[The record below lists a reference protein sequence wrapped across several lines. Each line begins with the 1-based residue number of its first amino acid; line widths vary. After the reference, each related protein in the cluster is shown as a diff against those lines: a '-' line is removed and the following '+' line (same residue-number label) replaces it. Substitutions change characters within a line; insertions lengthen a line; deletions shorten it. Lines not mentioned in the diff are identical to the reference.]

1 MFRWGRGGPA
11 LIFGTFPDC
20 FQKTFSIWFPLWR
33 PWRNYNMDAIYSAI
47 SRRHDMTKICSHF
60 TYLQFVSKKWDSAHE
75 NVGGSGSGK
84 CLLCQRLVHQ
94 SRHEVTPPVDHG
106 CPFFFMSSHWSL
118 RRRDQG
124 VQVENTMMTVSTNA
138 HVNGKSWTESDWL
151 SHNIQGFLQQPG
163 WQKLR
168 GSTGGTRRK
177 VWTRTKILSPN
188 IRYFVAN

>member
-1 MFRWGRGGPA
+1 
-11 LIFGTFPDC
+11 
-20 FQKTFSIWFPLWR
+20 
-33 PWRNYNMDAIYSAI
+33 MDVIYSAI

-124 VQVENTMMTVSTNA
+124 GHPSFVSSLLRLQI
-138 HVNGKSWTESDWL
+138 GSGLLDQFKSCFLVIGYTSASLAVGRGARVTLEGREAETLWACSSLL
-151 SHNIQGFLQQPG
+151 S
-163 WQKLR
+163 
-168 GSTGGTRRK
+168 
-177 VWTRTKILSPN
+177 
-188 IRYFVAN
+188 

>member
-1 MFRWGRGGPA
+1 
-11 LIFGTFPDC
+11 
-20 FQKTFSIWFPLWR
+20 
-33 PWRNYNMDAIYSAI
+33 MDVIYSAI
-47 SRRHDMTKICSHF
+47 SSGHDMTKLCSHF
-60 TYLQFVSKKWDSAHE
+60 TYLHFVSKKRDSAHE

-138 HVNGKSWTESDWL
+138 HVNGKS
-151 SHNIQGFLQQPG
+151 
-163 WQKLR
+163 
-168 GSTGGTRRK
+168 
-177 VWTRTKILSPN
+177 
-188 IRYFVAN
+188 